1 MEACAKSLGYICEQ
15 ARHCPV
21 SPEMAIPFQ
30 VPSEAL
36 KGVQRSC
43 GHWSID
49 QSQTPACAD
58 VEAFQVNNIVKKK
71 KLERLGN

>member
-15 ARHCPV
+15 ARHRPV

-43 GHWSID
+43 GHWSTD
-49 QSQTPACAD
+49 QSQTHQH
-58 VEAFQVNNIVKKK
+58 VQMW
-71 KLERLGN
+71 KLFKLIIL